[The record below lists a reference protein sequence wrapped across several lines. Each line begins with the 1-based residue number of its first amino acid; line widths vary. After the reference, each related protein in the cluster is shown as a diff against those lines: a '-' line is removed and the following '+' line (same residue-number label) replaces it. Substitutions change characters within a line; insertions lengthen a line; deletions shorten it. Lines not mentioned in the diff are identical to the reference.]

1 MPKLRPECS
10 PAYHA
15 NGTTGQQPPVSTA
28 PAERYLEL
36 EVILARKIRT
46 RAVGSTRV
54 KRVATHVQR
63 KIRSAKKNEI
73 PPHTAKTS
81 KRPDW
86 EARVLPSRIVAR
98 NASLRAVRGNILM
111 KG

>member
-54 KRVATHVQR
+54 
-63 KIRSAKKNEI
+63 
-73 PPHTAKTS
+73 
-81 KRPDW
+81 
-86 EARVLPSRIVAR
+86 
-98 NASLRAVRGNILM
+98 
-111 KG
+111 